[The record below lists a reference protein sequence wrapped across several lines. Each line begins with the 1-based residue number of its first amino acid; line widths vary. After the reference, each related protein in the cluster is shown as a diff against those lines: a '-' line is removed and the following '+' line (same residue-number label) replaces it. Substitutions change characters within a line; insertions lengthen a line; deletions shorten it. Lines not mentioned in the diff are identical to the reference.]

1 MSRLAS
7 PLATGE
13 IRCRR
18 AHAHR
23 SAAHGVL
30 VPEAA
35 QRLVEW
41 EEDVMRAL
49 VLGLHQRTPG
59 DSHLLFTLVVAAR
72 DELGELRESRLQLVD
87 LGSPAG

>member
-1 MSRLAS
+1 MNPQARNLRVR
-7 PLATGE
+7 E
-13 IRCRR
+13 
-18 AHAHR
+18 